1 MAEEEVEEEGEEED
15 DPVTVEMSAG
25 VGAIDAD
32 EIGEEEGGV
41 EGVED
46 EVSEVR
52 KKDALL
58 LSL

>member
-1 MAEEEVEEEGEEED
+1 M
-15 DPVTVEMSAG
+15 
-25 VGAIDAD
+25 GAIEDAD
-32 EIGEEEGGV
+32 EFGEGEEEGGV

>member
-1 MAEEEVEEEGEEED
+1 MEEEEVEEAEGDD
-15 DPVTVEMSAG
+15 DPVTVEMSAW
-25 VGAIDAD
+25 VGAIEAD
-32 EIGEEEGGV
+32 EIGEEEGV

-52 KKDALL
+52 KKDVLL